1 MKKISITTLLLLASV
16 LICLAATAITGTWK
30 GVLIAG
36 DGSNYPVTYNF
47 KTDGD
52 KLSGTAESPMGHYII
67 EDGIIKGDTIKFKV
81 EANGEDVPHT
91 GKAVAGV
98 CPNVVQVCAKRPRGR
113 VAKRGNNQ

>member
-1 MKKISITTLLLLASV
+1 MKKISITTLLLCG
-16 LICLAATAITGTWK
+16 IIFTCLAAATLTGTWK
-30 GVLIAG
+30 GMLATG
-36 DGSNYPVTYNF
+36 DGNSLPVTYNF

-91 GKAVAGV
+91 GRCYADSIALDMTIQQTVYHV
-98 CPNVVQVCAKRPRGR
+98 TLKR
-113 VAKRGNNQ
+113 ADQ